1 MAQSYLVFEDGT
13 VLDGVSF
20 GYEEA
25 DFGEVV
31 FNTSMG
37 GYQESLTD
45 PSYRGQIL
53 INAFPLIGDY
63 GMIDSANMS
72 DRIQV
77 RGIVVREFCDSP
89 SPMYKGVN
97 IDSYLKEQKIPGI
110 SGIDT
115 RELVLKIRNNGT
127 LKGTIVRDK
136 ADIENAISKL
146 KTAPMP
152 YESNLVAETTC
163 ASPYTVDNGKK
174 STVGVIDCGMD
185 NGVKYSLSS
194 RFNLKVFPYNTPAQ
208 AIIDAGVDGV
218 VISNGPGDP
227 SHPEIRNT
235 VVKAADE
242 LSGKMPMLGIGLGCQ
257 AIALALGGKT
267 YRMKYGHR
275 GSNQPVKYKGKVY
288 ITSQNHGFEVENDS
302 LDGTGLVVTQF
313 NVNDNGVEGFE
324 HTNLP
329 IMASQYNPENQE
341 SPEDTKFLFNDFGK
355 MLEVKL

>member
-1 MAQSYLVFEDGT
+1 MARSYLVFEDGT

-20 GYEEA
+20 GYEGA

-53 INAFPLIGDY
+53 VNAFPIIGDY

-72 DRIQV
+72 DRVQV
-77 RGIVVREFCDSP
+77 KGVVVREFCDSP
-89 SPMYKGVN
+89 SPMYDGEK
-97 IDSYLKEQKIPGI
+97 IDDYLKKQKIPGI

-115 RELVLKIRNNGT
+115 REIVLKIRNNGT
-127 LKGTIVRDK
+127 LKGTIVYNE
-136 ADIENAISKL
+136 ADIDSAISKL
-146 KTAPMP
+146 KCAPMP
-152 YESNLVAETTC
+152 YESNLVAEATC
-163 ASPYTVDNGKK
+163 DAAYTVDNAKNK
-174 STVGVIDCGMD
+174 TVGVIDCGMD

-242 LSGKMPMLGIGLGCQ
+242 LAGKLPLLGVGLGCQ

-288 ITSQNHGFEVENDS
+288 ITSQNHGFEVEAAS
-302 LDGTGLVVTQF
+302 IDGTGLVVTQV

-324 HTNLP
+324 HANLP
-329 IMASQYNPENQE
+329 IMASQFNPENAD
-341 SPEDTKFLFNDFGK
+341 SPEDTKFFFNDFGK
-355 MLEVKL
+355 LMEAKL